1 MKQSNTR
8 NSDYTYS
15 PSTSCVHEGTLRDP
29 ISGGVNTPIF
39 PSSAIDYRTKDI
51 RYPRNFNTPNNDAVA
66 KKLATLEGTEKA
78 LLLSSGMAAIAIGI
92 MALVKP
98 GEHIVFQKDL
108 YGGTLALIEQEL
120 PKRNI
125 SYTFVDATKINE
137 LKEAITEQ
145 TALIYIETPSNPLLN
160 IIDIKSVTHIA
171 KHCKI
176 KTMIDN
182 TFASPINQNP
192 AQLGCDLIMHSATK
206 YLGGHSDFCAGAL
219 AGSSDIIEQCRLL
232 GTMYGC
238 SLNTSD
244 LALLERSMKTLA
256 IRVEKHNYNAMEIA
270 HYLQNHPAISTV
282 YFPGLI
288 THPGHIIAKEQ
299 MHGFGG
305 MMSFELNTENQSA
318 ISRFLDS
325 LNIIIPAGS
334 LGGVES
340 LITSPALTSHKLIGE
355 HGRQSYG
362 IKDNLL
368 RLSVGIENIEDLIN
382 DLSFALKEI

>member
-1 MKQSNTR
+1 M
-8 NSDYTYS
+8 
-15 PSTSCVHEGTLRDP
+15 RDP
-29 ISGGVNTPIF
+29 VIAYQLGQYLSEYEKQVIQDKVQVRTVVMNRLMQISQDEDN
-39 PSSAIDYRTKDI
+39 K
-51 RYPRNFNTPNNDAVA
+51 VA
-66 KKLATLEGTEKA
+66 LKA
-78 LLLSSGMAAIAIGI
+78 LELLGKASD
-92 MALVKP
+92 LFV
-98 GEHIVFQKDL
+98 EHSEITITHK
-108 YGGTLALIEQEL
+108 
-120 PKRNI
+120 N
-125 SYTFVDATKINE
+125 SNE

-171 KHCKI
+171 KHCNI

-238 SLNTSD
+238 SLNASD

-256 IRVEKHNYNAMEIA
+256 IRVEKQNHNAMEIA
-270 HYLQNHPAISTV
+270 HYLQDHPAISTV

-305 MMSFELNTENQSA
+305 MMSFELKNEDKSA

>member
-1 MKQSNTR
+1 MKQSKTD
-8 NSDYTYS
+8 NSDFRYS
-15 PSTSCVHEGTLRDP
+15 PSTKSVHAGTLRDP
-29 ISGGVNTPIF
+29 LSGGVNTPIF

-51 RYPRNFNTPNNDAVA
+51 RYPRNFNTPNNEAVA
-66 KKLATLEGTEKA
+66 QKLAALEGTEKA
-78 LLLSSGMAAIAIGI
+78 VLFSTGMAAISIGI

-98 GEHIVFQKDL
+98 GDHIVFQKDL
-108 YGGTLALIEQEL
+108 YGGTLAFIDQEL

-125 SYTFVDATKINE
+125 SYTFVDATNIDE

-145 TALIYIETPSNPLLN
+145 TTLIYIETPSNPLLT
-160 IIDIKSVTHIA
+160 IIDIKSVTNIA
-171 KHCKI
+171 KDCRI

-219 AGSSDIIEQCRLL
+219 AGSLDIIEQCRLL

-238 SLNTSD
+238 SLNASD
-244 LALLERSMKTLA
+244 LSLLERSMKTLA
-256 IRVEKHNYNAMEIA
+256 IRVEKQNYNALEIA
-270 HYLQNHPAISTV
+270 HYLHNHPAISKV
-282 YFPGLI
+282 YYPGLI
-288 THPGHIIAKEQ
+288 THPGYTIEKEQ

-305 MMSFELNTENQSA
+305 MMSFELNTEKQSD
-318 ISRFLDS
+318 IDRFLDS

-355 HGRQSYG
+355 NGRQSYG

-382 DLSFALKEI
+382 DLSFALKNV

>member
-1 MKQSNTR
+1 MKQSKTG
-8 NSDYTYS
+8 NSDLRYS
-15 PSTSCVHEGTLRDP
+15 PSTKSVHEGTLRDP
-29 ISGGVNTPIF
+29 SSGGVNTPVF

-51 RYPRNFNTPNNDAVA
+51 RYPRNFNTPNNEAVA
-66 KKLATLEGTEKA
+66 QKLAALEGTEKA
-78 LLLSSGMAAIAIGI
+78 VLFSTGMAAISIGI

-98 GEHIVFQKDL
+98 GDHIVFQKDL
-108 YGGTLALIEQEL
+108 YGGTLAFIDQEL

-125 SYTFVDATKINE
+125 SYTFVDATNIDE

-145 TALIYIETPSNPLLN
+145 TTLIYIETPSNPLLT
-160 IIDIKSVTHIA
+160 IIDIKSVTNIA
-171 KHCKI
+171 KDCRI

-219 AGSSDIIEQCRLL
+219 AGSLDIIEQCRLL

-238 SLNTSD
+238 SLNASD
-244 LALLERSMKTLA
+244 LSLLERSMKTLA
-256 IRVEKHNYNAMEIA
+256 IRVEKQNYNALEIA
-270 HYLQNHPAISTV
+270 HYLHNHPAISKV
-282 YFPGLI
+282 YYPGLI
-288 THPGHIIAKEQ
+288 THTGHTIAKEQ

-305 MMSFELNTENQSA
+305 MMSFELNTEKQSD
-318 ISRFLDS
+318 IDRFLDS

-355 HGRQSYG
+355 NGRQSYG

-382 DLSFALKEI
+382 DLSFALKNV